1 MRLYLDSSALT
12 RRALDEPE
20 SEALESVLDA
30 HVAADDEV
38 FASSLAWIEVSRAI
52 RRARTAPYGAAE
64 LIEAVDVATSG
75 ITERPITLDVVGLAR
90 RLPPDGLR
98 SPDAIHLAT
107 AILLNV
113 DAMVTYDDRLTDA
126 CQDAGLAVLAPGR

>member
-12 RRALDEPE
+12 RRSLEEPE
-20 SEALESVLDA
+20 SGALESVLDA
-30 HVAADDEV
+30 YVAADDELY
-38 FASSLAWIEVSRAI
+38 ASSLAWIEVSRAI
-52 RRARTAPYGAAE
+52 RRARTAPYGPTE
-64 LIEAVDVATSG
+64 LSEAVDVAMSG
-75 ITERPITLDVVGLAR
+75 ITERPITLDVVGPAR

-98 SPDAIHLAT
+98 SLHAVHLAT

-113 DAMVTYDDRLTDA
+113 DAMVTYDARLTSA